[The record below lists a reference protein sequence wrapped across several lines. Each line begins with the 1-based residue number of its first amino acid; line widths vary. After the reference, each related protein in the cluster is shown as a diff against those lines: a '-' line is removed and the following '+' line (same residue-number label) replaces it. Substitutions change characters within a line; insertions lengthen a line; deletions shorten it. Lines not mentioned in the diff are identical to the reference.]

1 MKVFD
6 LSCEGGHAFEGWFA
20 SAEAFDEQIA
30 RSLVHCPVCESAK
43 VRRTP
48 SAPRLNL
55 SNAPEA
61 RPPQPVAKAPGSQ
74 ATAMPTDTQ
83 MRALW
88 LEAARHLVRNT
99 EDVGERF
106 AEEARR
112 IHYQEAPER
121 GIRGVTTAE
130 QRAELADEGIDVF
143 SFPIPAAAEEPL
155 Q

>member
-6 LSCEGGHAFEGWFA
+6 LACEHGHAFEGWFA
-20 SAEAFDEQIA
+20 SAEAFEAQLS
-30 RSLVHCPVCESAK
+30 RSLVRCPVCDSVQ

-55 SNAPEA
+55 SAPT
-61 RPPQPVAKAPGSQ
+61 QPRAPAAKHSGGQ
-74 ATAMPTDTQ
+74 ATAMPTDAQ
-83 MRALW
+83 LRALW
-88 LEAARHLVRNT
+88 LQAARHLVRNT

-112 IHYQEAPER
+112 IHYREAPER
-121 GIRGVTTAE
+121 GIRGVTTEE
-130 QRAELADEGIDVF
+130 QRAELEDEGIDVF